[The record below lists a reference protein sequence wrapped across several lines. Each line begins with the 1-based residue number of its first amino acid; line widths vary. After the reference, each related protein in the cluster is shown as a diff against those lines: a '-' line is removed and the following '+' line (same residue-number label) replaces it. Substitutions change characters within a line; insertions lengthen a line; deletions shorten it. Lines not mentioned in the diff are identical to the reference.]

1 MNAPGHSGGHPG
13 RPRRPRESAH
23 GPRLPHHDHRGR
35 DSAAEHYPDPGPD
48 RRPESTS
55 DGDRAADIRSAGVS
69 AESGG
74 PAAPPEAPSAPAAG
88 ESGGS
93 APTGPSAPAAA
104 EAGGARHRASAY
116 LRANPQVFVLL
127 LICLVLGV
135 GTFVAVLIALVT
147 SGTVQ
152 TTGEPSGVI
161 FLAHLAQP

>member
-35 DSAAEHYPDPGPD
+35 GPAAEHHHDPGPD
-48 RRPESTS
+48 EVSGSHREPESAGA
-55 DGDRAADIRSAGVS
+55 GDDIAAEARSAGV
-69 AESGG
+69 
-74 PAAPPEAPSAPAAG
+74 PG
-88 ESGGS
+88 EIEGS
-93 APTGPSAPAAA
+93 APTGPSAPAPG
-104 EAGGARHRASAY
+104 EVGSARHRASAY

-152 TTGEPSGVI
+152 STGEPSGVI
-161 FLAHLAQP
+161 LLAHLAQL